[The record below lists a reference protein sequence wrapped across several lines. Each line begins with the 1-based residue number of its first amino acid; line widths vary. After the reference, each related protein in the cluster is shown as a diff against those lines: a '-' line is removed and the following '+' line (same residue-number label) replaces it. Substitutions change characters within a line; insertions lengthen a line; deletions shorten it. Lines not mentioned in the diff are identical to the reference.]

1 MYTDDIVWRLNH
13 SLAPNIKGEPQPRR
27 SLPAL
32 AELLVHSGQ
41 CAGMNC

>member
-13 SLAPNIKGEPQPRR
+13 SLAPNIKGEPQPRH

-32 AELLVHSGQ
+32 AGQ
-41 CAGMNC
+41 AVRWHC